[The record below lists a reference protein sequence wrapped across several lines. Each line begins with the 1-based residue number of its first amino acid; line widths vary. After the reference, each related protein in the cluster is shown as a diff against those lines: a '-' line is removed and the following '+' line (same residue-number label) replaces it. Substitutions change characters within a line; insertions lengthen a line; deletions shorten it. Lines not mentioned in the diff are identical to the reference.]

1 MFEFVYW
8 LRAIAATMIT
18 NSHFADIWPIS
29 ALAFGGHF
37 GNCIYFFL
45 SGFLL
50 FNIRDSF
57 PKWYA
62 KRLIRI
68 YPAVLIAS
76 TINILP
82 TFTSDYGIMAYV
94 HCFLYPT
101 RYHFVASIL
110 LLYIFFYFFRYIQ
123 ERLCFNTLWA
133 VFVIFVV
140 YILVYVFAFDKSY
153 YHIDDVTENWCRF
166 MFSASMLLGAHAR
179 KNYERISSKIKLYNV
194 LIFVIF
200 TVLYFVVKLSLKNIP
215 EMSIWQ
221 FILPIIVCIYI
232 ADVSVIFIKL
242 EKSGVLSK
250 LKKYFGKAINF
261 VASISFEIYLIQNPL
276 IIFFSKMTFPLRLL
290 LVVFSILI
298 YAFLVHKLAATV
310 QKFLLKLPVFRTEKK
325 EVCK

>member
-18 NSHFADIWPIS
+18 NSHFSDIWPVS

-50 FNIRDSF
+50 YNIGDGF

-68 YPAVLIAS
+68 YPAVWIAS
-76 TINILP
+76 AINILP

-94 HCFLYPT
+94 HCFLFPT
-101 RYHFVASIL
+101 RFHFVASIL
-110 LLYIFFYFFRYIQ
+110 LLYVFFYFFRVIQ
-123 ERLCFNTLWA
+123 EKLGFNTMWMILA
-133 VFVIFVV
+133 IFIA
-140 YILVYVFAFDKSY
+140 YILVYIFAFDKSY

-179 KNYERISSKIKLYNV
+179 KNYERISSKIKLHNV

-200 TVLYFVVKLSLKNIP
+200 TVLYFVVKLSLRNIP
-215 EMSIWQ
+215 EMSVWQ
-221 FILPIIVCIYI
+221 FVLPIIVCIYI
-232 ADVSVIFIKL
+232 ANVSLIFIKL
-242 EKSGVLSK
+242 EKSGALAK

-261 VASISFEIYLIQNPL
+261 VAAISFEIYLIQNPL
-276 IIFFSKMTFPLRLL
+276 ITFFSKMIFPLRLL
-290 LVVFSILI
+290 LVVASILV
-298 YAFLVHKLAATV
+298 YAFLVHKVASAV
-310 QKFLLKLPVFRTEKK
+310 QKCLLKLPVFRTEKK